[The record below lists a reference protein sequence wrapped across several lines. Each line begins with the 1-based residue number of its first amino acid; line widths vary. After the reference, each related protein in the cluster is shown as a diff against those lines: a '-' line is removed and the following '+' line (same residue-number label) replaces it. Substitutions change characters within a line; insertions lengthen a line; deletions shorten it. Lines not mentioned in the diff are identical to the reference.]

1 MAKMSGQGVRT
12 HHWRTAERGMCQAF
26 RMKLQGLLA
35 LVNDFH
41 SDNISEQDM
50 LSSGCDV
57 HECSV
62 LLLEGVRI
70 ALRRLSVWGIRM
82 ELIQISLHAPS
93 PPGEESLHFAHG
105 EELYPVGIPPHP
117 DISHPDG
124 KGGRSVRRH
133 FTSGYPIAGWE
144 RRTLQLLQIDISGS
158 SDNAYL
164 QSFSLSIQ
172 CSGVLLNLPDISNR
186 HFEIFWDILLQI
198 FVV

>member
-1 MAKMSGQGVRT
+1 
-12 HHWRTAERGMCQAF
+12 
-26 RMKLQGLLA
+26 
-35 LVNDFH
+35 
-41 SDNISEQDM
+41 M
-50 LSSGCDV
+50 LSSRCDV

-62 LLLEGVRI
+62 FLPEGVQI
-70 ALRRLSVWGIRM
+70 ALRRLSVWGIQM
-82 ELIQISLHAPS
+82 ELIWIALHAPS
-93 PPGEESLHFAHG
+93 PPGEESLHLAHG
-105 EELYPVGIPPHP
+105 EELYSAAIPPHP

-186 HFEIFWDILLQI
+186 HFEIFWDILL
-198 FVV
+198 